1 MTITNFI
8 DERLDL
14 MLAHPEHWGGA
25 EAFESQVLLLL
36 ELQEVVRAN
45 TDVSSQN
52 SLRQLLDGY
61 VAFLR
66 PLFPDLGPRPLSSV
80 LNDQFVIAT
89 ALEQFRASLK
99 KHPRQLNTGVSRH
112 TDGFY
117 VATTADGVGICD
129 TKRWPADRSTILDGR
144 MLRAVDNR
152 CPPSERQFHCGAC
165 NARFSRPPE
174 TLVLMFVDLY
184 SNVIPACSET
194 CGQQLL
200 ARGTQRT

>member
-1 MTITNFI
+1 MAVIHFTHGGTIWRV
-8 DERLDL
+8 DDDRK
-14 MLAHPEHWGGA
+14 LATRHDGA
-25 EAFESQVLLLL
+25 
-36 ELQEVVRAN
+36 
-45 TDVSSQN
+45 T
-52 SLRQLLDGY
+52 
-61 VAFLR
+61 
-66 PLFPDLGPRPLSSV
+66 
-80 LNDQFVIAT
+80 IA
-89 ALEQFRASLK
+89 
-99 KHPRQLNTGVSRH
+99 RH

-129 TKRWPADRSTILDGR
+129 TKHWPADRSTILDGR
-144 MLRAVDNR
+144 MLRAVDNC